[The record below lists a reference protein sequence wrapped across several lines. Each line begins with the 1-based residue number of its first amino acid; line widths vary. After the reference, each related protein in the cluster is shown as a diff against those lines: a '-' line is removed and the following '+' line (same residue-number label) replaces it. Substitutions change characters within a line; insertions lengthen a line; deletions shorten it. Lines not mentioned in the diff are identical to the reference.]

1 MKNMAST
8 SPGGPPHPPCLSPT
22 TQNGDL
28 GDVHHS
34 KTQDEIEIALTYICI
49 YILQLCTTNTPRFH
63 TAQRKE
69 NNVRRPQA
77 KSSPRKTVREQSHAQ
92 RHFFKSLHSGYVNSP
107 GLGTKTKCVMH
118 VLL

>member
-34 KTQDEIEIALTYICI
+34 KKTQDEIEIALTYICI
-49 YILQLCTTNTPRFH
+49 CIYIAALHNEHPQISYS
-63 TAQRKE
+63 TA
-69 NNVRRPQA
+69 
-77 KSSPRKTVREQSHAQ
+77 
-92 RHFFKSLHSGYVNSP
+92 
-107 GLGTKTKCVMH
+107 
-118 VLL
+118 